1 MSNIKITKYFNY
13 KPRLNGVFLR
23 DNLPRTDDG
32 MSVINLDNKRSK
44 GKDWVSL
51 FTDRNVDVYL
61 NSFGIEFVPEE
72 VLNKIKQ
79 KSMIQSIFRIQDD
92 DSIMCGF

>member
-1 MSNIKITKYFNY
+1 M
-13 KPRLNGVFLR
+13 R

-32 MSVINLDNKRSK
+32 TSVINLDNKRSK

-51 FTDRNVDVYL
+51 FTDRNADVYL
-61 NSFGIEFVPEE
+61 NSFGIEFFPEE

>member
-13 KPRLNGVFLR
+13 KPRFNGVFSR

-32 MSVINLDNKRSK
+32 TSVINLDNKQSK

-51 FTDRNVDVYL
+51 FADRNTNVYL

-72 VLNKIKQ
+72 VLNKIKE
-79 KSMIQSIFRIQDD
+79 KSMIQSIFRIRDD

>member
-1 MSNIKITKYFNY
+1 M
-13 KPRLNGVFLR
+13 R

-32 MSVINLDNKRSK
+32 TSVINLDNKRSK

>member
-1 MSNIKITKYFNY
+1 M
-13 KPRLNGVFLR
+13 R

-32 MSVINLDNKRSK
+32 TSVINLDNKRSK

-51 FTDRNVDVYL
+51 FTDRNADVYL